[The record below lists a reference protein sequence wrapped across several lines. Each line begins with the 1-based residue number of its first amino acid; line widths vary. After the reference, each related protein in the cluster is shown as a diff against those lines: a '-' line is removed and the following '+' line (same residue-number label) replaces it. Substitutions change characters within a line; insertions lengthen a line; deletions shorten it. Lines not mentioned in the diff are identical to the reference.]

1 MKIKILLVGKTT
13 APAIRL
19 LEADYEKRIKRYTG
33 FELVVIDN
41 AAIRTGTEQTIA
53 QREGDLILKK
63 LTPTDHLVLLDERGK
78 MLTSIELSEEL
89 NHWMNS
95 SKKTVVLLIGGAY
108 GFSDA
113 VKKRANNAISLSK
126 MTFSHQ
132 IVRAI
137 LLEQVYRAF
146 TILNNEPYHH
156 A

>member
-1 MKIKILLVGKTT
+1 MKIKLLLVGKTT
-13 APAIRL
+13 VSAIRL
-19 LEADYEKRIKRYTG
+19 LEDDYKKRINRYTG

-41 AAIRTGTEQTIA
+41 AAIRTGTEHAIA

-63 LTPTDHLVLLDERGK
+63 LAPTDHLVLLDERGK
-78 MLTSIELSEEL
+78 MLTSVELSEEL

-95 SKKTVVLLIGGAY
+95 SKKTIVLLIGGAY

-113 VKKRANNAISLSK
+113 VKKRANSSISLSK